1 MLKIPHPSYPRN
13 PLIAEVCFKGGFIDM
28 WGSGIPK
35 IISVCRE
42 SELPEPLIT
51 EDFGGFLVEVF
62 KHRYNE
68 ENLRKLDLNERQIK
82 AVRFVVEYGK
92 IDNKKYQE
100 LFDVSRNTA
109 SNDLTDLVQLS
120 IFRKIGTKGASVFY
134 DLALIAQ

>member
-1 MLKIPHPSYPRN
+1 
-13 PLIAEVCFKGGFIDM
+13 M